1 MIKEVFE
8 NCILYCAD
16 CREGLPD
23 LKYDV
28 VITDP
33 VWPNVPAGMFDI
45 SESPIELMN
54 TTAEILNCRRIVIVM
69 RWDSDVRF
77 LTAIPQEYKFVRV
90 LNLPYNLP
98 GRIGRTLSGMEHAY
112 VFGDYPVAKGHKRIL
127 PGIAPNA
134 PNINKD
140 GFLHPCPR
148 PQKHFDW
155 LVANWARADEIVCD
169 PFMGS
174 GTTGAAAIKLGRQF
188 IGIEIDQKY
197 FDEACRKI
205 EAAGKQLRLFGG

>member
-1 MIKEVFE
+1 MIKEVFD
-8 NCILYCAD
+8 NCTLYCGD
-16 CREGLPD
+16 CREVLPD

-45 SESPIELMN
+45 KETPLELMK
-54 TTAEILNCRRIVIVM
+54 TTAEMLNCRRIVIVM

-77 LTAIPQEYKFVRV
+77 LKTIPQEYEFVRV
-90 LNLPYNLP
+90 LNLPFGYPPNV
-98 GRIGRTLSGMEHAY
+98 GRTTAGMEHAY
-112 VFGDYPVAKGHKRIL
+112 VFGDYPEAKNHKKIL
-127 PGIAPNA
+127 PATAPFSQYIKRDNS
-134 PNINKD
+134 I
-140 GFLHPCPR
+140 HPCPR
-148 PQKHFDW
+148 SQKHFDW
-155 LVANWARADEIVCD
+155 LVANLARVDEIVCD

-188 IGIEIDQKY
+188 IGIEKEQKY

-205 EAAGKQLRLFGG
+205 EAAGKQLRLFEG